1 MMKITNVNAYID
13 GAFHPAS
20 LWIEDG
26 RFQRIVTSGD
36 KTVAA
41 GDLGEAVL
49 DGQGLRL
56 VPGFI
61 DVHTH
66 GAVGVDVN
74 AADSEGLDKISQF
87 FASKGVTAWNASIV
101 TDTEENT
108 IRCLRDVAEKTK
120 SGTMG
125 ARLLGSH
132 LEGPFISQE
141 YRGSMPEHLLI
152 EGDASLL
159 EHYIEAS
166 DHTVTYITVAPEVPG
181 VPDLIRRFGKDI
193 PFSLGHS
200 SATYEI
206 SRKAIDDGAVS
217 MTHLFNAMRLFHQH
231 EPGIMGAALESDCL
245 CELICDGRHL
255 APSTVRMVVKCKSYD
270 FLVAITD
277 SIMAT
282 GFPDGRYQ
290 LGVNDIVVEE
300 GDAKL
305 ASNGVRA
312 GSTLTLDKALK
323 NIASFTGDPIEKI
336 LPMFSANPAKVLR
349 MEDEIGKLDKGY
361 LADCVLIDPMQE
373 VLWTMVGGR
382 IVYQS
387 QLENKD

>member
-1 MMKITNVNAYID
+1 MIIRNANAYID
-13 GAFHPAS
+13 GYFQPAN
-20 LWIEDG
+20 IIVQNG
-26 RFQRIVTSGD
+26 RI
-36 KTVAA
+36 
-41 GDLGEAVL
+41 LEIL
-49 DGQGLRL
+49 DPDDDPFLMSDDQVIDCHHMRL
-56 VPGFI
+56 IPGFI
-61 DVHTH
+61 DIHTH

-74 AADSEGLDKISQF
+74 SADQEGLDKISRF
-87 FASKGVTAWNASIV
+87 FASKGVTSWNASIV
-101 TDTEENT
+101 TDRQENT
-108 IRCLRDVAEKTK
+108 LRCLREIAQKKK
-120 SGTMG
+120 SGTDG
-125 ARLLGSH
+125 ARLLGAH
-132 LEGPFISQE
+132 LEGPFISEE
-141 YRGSMPEHLLI
+141 YCGSMPKNLLLNGD
-152 EGDASLL
+152 EGLL
-159 EHYIEAS
+159 EQYIKAS
-166 DHTVTYITVAPEVPG
+166 DHSITYITVAPEVPG
-181 VPDLIRRFGKDI
+181 VMELIQKYGEKI

-200 SATYEI
+200 CATFETSI
-206 SRKAIDDGAVS
+206 NALDSGAVS

-323 NIASFTGDPIEKI
+323 NIASFTDDPIEKI
-336 LPMFSANPAKVLR
+336 LPMFSTNPAKVLR
-349 MEDEIGKLDKGY
+349 MEDEIGKLEKGY
-361 LADCVLIDPMQE
+361 LGDCVLIDPMQE

>member
-1 MMKITNVNAYID
+1 MKITNVNAYID
-13 GAFHPAS
+13 GAFHPAT
-20 LWIEDG
+20 LWVEDG

-36 KTVAA
+36 KIVAA
-41 GDLGEAVL
+41 GDSGQAVL
-49 DGQGLRL
+49 NGQGLRL
-56 VPGFI
+56 LPGFI

-74 AADSEGLDKISQF
+74 AADSAGLDKISQF

-108 IRCLRDVAEKTK
+108 IRCLRDVAKKTK

-141 YRGSMPEHLLI
+141 YRGSMPAHLLI

-159 EHYIEAS
+159 ERYIEAS
-166 DHTVTYITVAPEVPG
+166 DHTVSYITVAPEVPG
-181 VPDLIRRFGKDI
+181 VPDLIRRFGQDI

-200 SATYEI
+200 SATYET
-206 SRKAIDDGAVS
+206 SREAIDDGAVS

-231 EPGIMGAALESDCL
+231 EPAIMGAALESDCF
-245 CELICDGRHL
+245 CEIICDGRHL
-255 APSTVRMVVKCKSYD
+255 VPSTIRMVVKCKSYD
-270 FLVAITD
+270 RLVAITD
-277 SIMAT
+277 SMMAT
-282 GFPDGRYQ
+282 GFPDGHYR
-290 LGVNDIVVEE
+290 LGVNDIVVED

-312 GSTLTLDKALK
+312 GSTLTLDRALK
-323 NIASFTGDPIEKI
+323 NMVSFTRDPIEKI
-336 LPMFSANPAKVLR
+336 LPIFSTNPARVLR
-349 MEDEIGKLDKGY
+349 LDHEMGQLSEGY
-361 LADCVLIDPMQE
+361 LADCLLIDE
-373 VLWTMVGGR
+373 DLNVVWTMVGGK
-382 IVYQS
+382 IVYRKAD
-387 QLENKD
+387 LA